1 MTKQLKMSVIY
12 IYIYISSVV
21 QDSNYGMLLGEKYK
35 NSLYFITAKDS
46 TVKKCPNHLANPVNS
61 LLWTG
66 KKKS

>member
-1 MTKQLKMSVIY
+1 
-12 IYIYISSVV
+12 
-21 QDSNYGMLLGEKYK
+21 MLLGEKYK

-66 KKKS
+66 KKKKLKDDTFEMPLTTLTFF